1 MVCRIFLTNQFIGN
15 LCHLRW
21 DGSLRGPKYNFLKF
35 GDINAKVVVIEGAK
49 MYLFIFFPKFY
60 EEQKHQNPNTNTT
73 TPYIFSLENFI
84 LLF

>member
-35 GDINAKVVVIEGAK
+35 GDINAKVVEIEGAK

-73 TPYIFSLENFI
+73 TLYIFSLENFI

>member
-1 MVCRIFLTNQFIGN
+1 

-35 GDINAKVVVIEGAK
+35 GDINAKVVEIEGAK
-49 MYLFIFFPKFY
+49 MYFFFFFFPKFY

>member
-21 DGSLRGPKYNFLKF
+21 DGSLKGPKYNFLKF

-49 MYLFIFFPKFY
+49 MYFFPKFY
-60 EEQKHQNPNTNTT
+60 KEQKHQNPNTNSTN
-73 TPYIFSLENFI
+73 PYIFSLENFI